1 VIRQI
6 RILGLSML
14 AVVAIGAI
22 SSASASA
29 STQSFSI
36 CREGGTEKYEN
47 HLCGKTAETGKW
59 SFAPV
64 EKAEKYTLEGTGG
77 VSKLE
82 GLIGGTKVV
91 VECKKGKITGEIESE
106 GKTKNLV
113 IVYEECKLFTIVKH
127 VRAATACIVSNIT
140 TNKLIGT
147 LVEGSDHGPEDE
159 LAPAEGTTLAKVKV
173 AECALESMENVT
185 GKQTCSIPEAVAGLV
200 EHELVC
206 SPSGGALEFGKKPAS
221 YYGTTSAKLSNG
233 SAWGTEP

>member
-1 VIRQI
+1 
-6 RILGLSML
+6 LGLSTL

-22 SSASASA
+22 SAASASA
-29 STQSFSI
+29 SRQSFSI

-47 HLCGKTAETGKW
+47 HLCGKTAEAGKW

-64 EKAEKYTLEGTGG
+64 EKAEKYALEGTGG

-82 GLIGGTKVV
+82 GLLGGTKVV
-91 VECKKGKITGEIESE
+91 IECQKDKATGEVESE

-113 IVYEECKLFTIVKH
+113 IAYEECKLFTIAKH
-127 VRAATACIVSNIT
+127 VKAATTCIVSNIT
-140 TNKLIGT
+140 TNKLTGL
-147 LVEGSDHGPEDE
+147 LVEGIDDGPEDE

-185 GKQTCSIPEAVAGLV
+185 GKQTCSIPEATTGLV
-200 EHELVC
+200 EHELIC
-206 SPSGGALEFGKKPAS
+206 SPSGGALEFAKKPAS
-221 YYGTTSAKLSNG
+221 YYGTMSTKLTNG